1 MKTGWLIVNPFLQG
15 EKYASLYALLLQE
28 GKKRGIS
35 LAIKRTDELI
45 HVIGE
50 RIPAPPEFVIFWDK
64 DTYLAESIESQK
76 IPLFNNVRAIA
87 LCDDKAKT
95 ALSLTASNVPT
106 PKTVLAPKTF
116 DTVGYNDLSFLEEA
130 ENLLAYPMVIK
141 ENYGSF
147 GAQVYLAKTHAEA
160 VNIILQLKHKPFI
173 MQEYIA
179 KSHGK
184 DLRVNVVGEK
194 VVCSILRENTQ
205 DFRSNISGGGKAK
218 EYILSDEQ
226 AKIALDACKAVGA
239 DFAGVDILFG
249 DTPLVCEVNSNPHF
263 KSTLD
268 CTGVDLSAYI
278 FTHIEEK
285 LS

>member
-15 EKYASLYALLLQE
+15 EKYANLYALLLQE
-28 GKKRGIS
+28 AKKRGIS
-35 LAIKRTDELI
+35 LVLKRTDELVHI
-45 HVIGE
+45 IGQ
-50 RIPAPPEFVIFWDK
+50 RIPAPPEFAIFWDK
-64 DTYLAESIESQK
+64 DTRLAESMEAQG
-76 IPLFNNVRAIA
+76 IPLFNNARAIA

-95 ALSLTASNVPT
+95 AIALAKADVPT

-130 ENLLAYPMVIK
+130 ENILSYPMIIK

-147 GAQVYLAKTHAEA
+147 GAQVYLANNHTDA
-160 VNIILQLKHKPFI
+160 VEIILRLRHKPFI
-173 MQEYIA
+173 MQEYIQ

-184 DLRVNVVGEK
+184 DVRVNVVGGK
-194 VVCSILRENTQ
+194 VICSMLRENTS

-218 EYILSDEQ
+218 PYSLSDEQ
-226 AKIALDACKAVGA
+226 AKLAVDACKAVNA
-239 DFAGVDILFG
+239 DFAGVDILLG
-249 DTPLVCEVNSNPHF
+249 DIPLVCEVNSNPHF

-268 CTGVDLSAYI
+268 CTGVDLSTHI
-278 FTHIEEK
+278 FSYIEEK